1 MGEGFPFLDLVFER
15 YSFGKSPNGECGFL
29 GAYGIFQDLYELF
42 ADLAKILRR

>member
-29 GAYGIFQDLYELF
+29 GAYGIFQDL
-42 ADLAKILRR
+42 